1 MFPWTFH
8 CLLRVLSVDLPKK
21 NLRNTTWGV
30 FKAYAVFF
38 LWPSSEKI
46 KPKCDMEVK
55 KSKSEVMLGLHF
67 S

>member
-1 MFPWTFH
+1 MYYY
-8 CLLRVLSVDLPKK
+8 R
-21 NLRNTTWGV
+21 
-30 FKAYAVFF
+30 
-38 LWPSSEKI
+38 PSSEKM